1 LTVQDDDGATGS
13 VSQTVSVATAANQPP
28 TASFSATP
36 SPALVG
42 QAVSFN
48 ATASFDVDGA
58 IVSHSWNFGDG
69 SSGSGVTTSHP
80 YASAGTYTAFL
91 TVQDNNASI
100 GTTSRQVVV
109 QAPSSPDLVA
119 QSLTSSPLGPTIGQS
134 ITFTVVVANQGTAT
148 AGAFRVRLDGASLST
163 TASSSQLAAG
173 ATRTLSLVLPLTVT
187 SETFTV
193 RIDDLS
199 EVAESNESNNAQS
212 TLVTATTP
220 APVARAGGP
229 YTGVAGTPVT
239 LNGSASSGSIT
250 TYLWSFGDG
259 ATAQGPVPAHT
270 YSFAGTYSVTL
281 TVSGP
286 GGQSSETTQ
295 AVISS
300 PQPALVAS
308 VSLPKSVYT
317 VGEAMT
323 ITITLNRA
331 AYVYLCDVTADNRV
345 VLLFPSLYEPGNALA
360 AGTRVV
366 PAGSYTLRVSEP
378 AGADTLRLYVAVGP
392 IPGFPASFAG
402 LDSPLV
408 LSTNPTAFH
417 NTVLGTMQATFA
429 PSDRAASSVSLTIQS
444 ASPTTG
450 TLRVLSSPTGATVRL
465 DGTGIGTTNL
475 ERPNLTPGLHTVE
488 ISRTG
493 YQTETRQVTVVA
505 GSTATVQVNL
515 TPLPANQPP
524 IAAFTYAPSS
534 PTAGA
539 AVQFDASASADPD
552 GTIISYAW
560 NFGDAGT
567 ATGALVSHTYTA
579 NGSYTAQ
586 LTVTDNGGRTAQ
598 VSRNVTVSLSSD
610 VGWLSPVSFED
621 PGSKWLLEERALDD
635 NTSTTYAYCDSP
647 VGTWSPYLVLRLRD
661 GGITSDRARVFIDDT
676 SIAVHDNFQWEI
688 SIFRT
693 GEWVVVY
700 SGTPEEDQWA
710 EIAFA
715 PGIVTE
721 VRVRVLNIVNG
732 LRRARLWEIDLRDM
746 SLAS

>member
-1 LTVQDDDGATGS
+1 
-13 VSQTVSVATAANQPP
+13 
-28 TASFSATP
+28 
-36 SPALVG
+36 
-42 QAVSFN
+42 
-48 ATASFDVDGA
+48 
-58 IVSHSWNFGDG
+58 
-69 SSGSGVTTSHP
+69 
-80 YASAGTYTAFL
+80 
-91 TVQDNNASI
+91 
-100 GTTSRQVVV
+100 
-109 QAPSSPDLVA
+109 
-119 QSLTSSPLGPTIGQS
+119 
-134 ITFTVVVANQGTAT
+134 VVAHA
-148 AGAFRVRLDGASLST
+148 
-163 TASSSQLAAG
+163 
-173 ATRTLSLVLPLTVT
+173 
-187 SETFTV
+187 
-193 RIDDLS
+193 
-199 EVAESNESNNAQS
+199 
-212 TLVTATTP
+212 
-220 APVARAGGP
+220 
-229 YTGVAGTPVT
+229 
-239 LNGSASSGSIT
+239 
-250 TYLWSFGDG
+250 
-259 ATAQGPVPAHT
+259 

-317 VGEAMT
+317 VGET
-323 ITITLNRA
+323 ITITLTLNRA
-331 AYVYLCDVTADNRV
+331 AYVYLCEVTADNRV
-345 VLLFPSLYEPGNALA
+345 VLLFPSLYEPGNAIA
-360 AGTRVV
+360 AGTRIV
-366 PAGSYTLRVSEP
+366 PAGAYTLRVSEP
-378 AGADTLRLYVAVGP
+378 AGAETLRLYAAVGP
-392 IPGFPASFAG
+392 IPGFPTSFG
-402 LDSPLV
+402 LGFPV

-429 PSDRAASSVSLTIQS
+429 ASDRTASSVSLTVQS
-444 ASPTTG
+444 APPTTG

-475 ERPNLTPGLHTVE
+475 ERPNVAPGLHTVE

-493 YQTETRQVTVVA
+493 YQTETRQVTVAA
-505 GSTATVQVNL
+505 GSTATVQINL
-515 TPLPANQPP
+515 TALPANQSP
-524 IAAFTYAPSS
+524 IAAFTYAPTS

-560 NFGDAGT
+560 NFGDTGT
-567 ATGALVSHTYTA
+567 ATGALVSHAYTA

-621 PGSKWLLEERALDD
+621 PGDKWLLEARALDD
-635 NTSTTYAYCDSP
+635 NTSTAYAYCDSP
-647 VGTWSPYLVLRLRD
+647 VGTWSPYLVFRMRD

-676 SIAVHDNFQWEI
+676 SISVHNNFQWEI

-721 VRVRVLNIVNG
+721 VRVRILNIVNG
-732 LRRARLWEIDLRDM
+732 LQRARLWEIDLRDM
-746 SLAS
+746 TLVP